1 MPVNHV
7 KPPRVTPVRV
17 GELVAGDAALLMP
30 DSDLEGLRFEG
41 VRRGRLDVGRGSDVA
56 GCVFSGLVVDE
67 MDLSASRLVET
78 RFEGGSMT
86 SLSLARSALRD
97 VEFDGA
103 RLGAVEA
110 FDLDVMRLVFE
121 GCRVNYLNLRGSRL
135 LDVEFRNCQIDELDL
150 VQASAERVRL
160 QGCRVGSLNVHDA
173 RLVDVDLRG
182 AELDAVTGT
191 ASLRGAVVTELQLQL
206 LARHLAAELGIL
218 VTD

>member
-1 MPVNHV
+1 
-7 KPPRVTPVRV
+7 
-17 GELVAGDAALLMP
+17 
-30 DSDLEGLRFEG
+30 
-41 VRRGRLDVGRGSDVA
+41 
-56 GCVFSGLVVDE
+56 
-67 MDLSASRLVET
+67 
-78 RFEGGSMT
+78 
-86 SLSLARSALRD
+86 
-97 VEFDGA
+97 
-103 RLGAVEA
+103 
-110 FDLDVMRLVFE
+110 
-121 GCRVNYLNLRGSRL
+121 RVNYLNLRGSRL

-206 LARHLAAELGIL
+206 LVRHLAAELGIL